1 MQKPYAIRVTSS
13 KGGVG
18 KSVIS
23 VNLAAALKSLGYKV
37 LLVDSDT
44 VNPCIGLYL
53 GLPDVSVG
61 IMDVVFG
68 RADITKVIVPHPTT
82 GLRVLPG
89 VIAPRHAGNE
99 DVRPSVKQ
107 ARAFTAKLQ
116 RLGYDFIIV
125 DTQPGVAHP
134 LGLSLFDEAI
144 IVAMP
149 YAASCISAIKM
160 LRECG
165 KAKLKA
171 SLVVNEIR
179 NKSYELGIREIE
191 EMCENR
197 VNSTL
202 PYDDNVTVGVADHIP
217 VYVLKRQAQFSR
229 AILDMARMYATRI
242 DTVPESPGGFG
253 GIFAKLLSLFH
264 VRLVKE

>member
-1 MQKPYAIRVTSS
+1 MQKPYAIRITSS

-23 VNLAAALKSLGYKV
+23 INLAAALKSMGYKV

-53 GLPDVSVG
+53 GLPEVSVG
-61 IMDVVFG
+61 IMDVVAG
-68 RADITKVIVPHPTT
+68 RADVNKVIIPHIST

-89 VIAPRHAGNE
+89 VIAPRRAGKN
-99 DVRPSVKQ
+99 VRDPSIAQSK
-107 ARAFTAKLQ
+107 AFTSKLQ
-116 RLGYDFIIV
+116 KLGYDFIIV

-134 LGLSLFDEAI
+134 LGLSLFDEAM

-149 YAASCISAIKM
+149 YAASCISAVKM

-171 SLVVNEIR
+171 SLVVNEVR
-179 NKSYELGIREIE
+179 NKSYELEVREIE

-197 VNSTL
+197 VSSTL
-202 PYDDNVTVGVADHIP
+202 PYDENVTIGVADHIP
-217 VYVLKRQAQFSR
+217 VYVLSKKAPFSKS
-229 AILDMARMYATRI
+229 ILNLARMYSTRI
-242 DTVPESPGGFG
+242 DTVAEGVEEGHK
-253 GIFAKLLSLFH
+253 GIVSKILAFFH
-264 VRLVKE
+264 IKII